1 MDIAGFLARYPPFD
15 EIEPDRL
22 AAIARAVE
30 IEHFPAGAVILQ
42 QAGEP
47 ARALYVVRK
56 GAVELLDD
64 GRLLDLL
71 GEGDVFGHFS
81 LLANEGPP
89 ITARAHED
97 TLCYLLKP
105 SIADEVLGTS
115 AGMSFVIG
123 SMRRRIRSA
132 IEHAHA
138 DVADRRYRAVGSLLR
153 RPLVSVDPAT
163 SVAEAAATMA
173 AERVSS
179 LLIPMRGGWG
189 IVTDRDLRSRVVA
202 ERGSLDAPVESIASF
217 PAVSIRS
224 DSMAGHAL
232 LQMLAD
238 GIHHIPVTDAGG
250 RVVGVVT
257 DTDLM
262 GLGKHTPFALK
273 SAIERSGS
281 SEAVVEA
288 GRGLPQVV
296 CAMVESHSDPVDVGR
311 VFALIVDSMTMKL
324 LQLGIDSLGDPPCAW
339 AWLALGSAARQEQAL
354 NTDQDHAI
362 AYDPG
367 QLQLE
372 DVDPF
377 LAGLA
382 EFVTDGLARA
392 GIPRCQGDAMATMR
406 PLRRPLDGW
415 VDAFLAWMSDPSA
428 EGSVL
433 SSIGYD
439 FRHVAGPLD
448 AEPSL
453 DQAIRA
459 ARQQPG
465 FQRHLGRRA
474 LDLHPPT
481 GFFRDLVVE
490 HRGDHAGRLNIKHGG
505 ILIVNNLARA
515 YAVRAGVAAKGT
527 LARLEA
533 ASDAGDLDADVAR
546 ELQEAFHYLWEVRLR
561 HQTAQ
566 VIGGVKP
573 DDFVD
578 PATLG
583 PFSRSGLKEAFR
595 VIARAQRL
603 LATDLGVTPR

>member
-1 MDIAGFLARYPPFD
+1 VDIAGFLGSYPPFD
-15 EIEPDRL
+15 ELEPDRL
-22 AAIARAVE
+22 TTVARAVE
-30 IEHFPAGAVILQ
+30 IEHFAAGAVILQ

-71 GEGDVFGHFS
+71 GEGDVFGQFS
-81 LLANEGPP
+81 LLAGEGP
-89 ITARAHED
+89 TMTVRAHED
-97 TLCYLLKP
+97 TLCYLLRA
-105 SIADEVLGTS
+105 SVADEILGSS
-115 AGMSFVIG
+115 AGLSFVIG
-123 SMRRRIRSA
+123 SMRRRIHSA
-132 IEHAHA
+132 VEHSHA
-138 DVADRRYRAVGSLLR
+138 DVADRRYRLVGSLLR
-153 RPLVSVDPAT
+153 RPLVSADPST
-163 SVAEAAATMA
+163 SVADAAATMM

-179 LLIPMRGGWG
+179 LLIPMRNGWG

-202 ERGSLDAPVESIASF
+202 GRGALDAPVEAIATF
-217 PAVSIRS
+217 PAVSIRA
-224 DSMAGHAL
+224 DALAGQAL
-232 LQMLAD
+232 LQMLAE
-238 GIHHIPVTDAGG
+238 GIHHIPVTDAEG
-250 RVVGVVT
+250 RVMGVVT

-262 GLGKHTPFALK
+262 GLGRHTPFALK
-273 SAIERSGS
+273 SAIERSAS
-281 SEAVVEA
+281 ADAVAEA
-288 GRGLPQVV
+288 GRGLPEVV

-311 VFALIVDSMTMKL
+311 VIALIVDSMTTKL

-354 NTDQDHAI
+354 KTDQDHAL

-367 QLQLE
+367 QLTAEQ
-372 DVDPF
+372 VDPF

-382 EFVTDGLARA
+382 GFVTDGLERA

-406 PLRRPLDGW
+406 ALRRPLDGW
-415 VDAFLAWMSDPSA
+415 VDAFIEWMADPSP

-439 FRHVAGPLD
+439 FRQVGGPLD

-453 DQAIRA
+453 DQAIRT
-459 ARQQPG
+459 ARERPG
-465 FQRHLGRRA
+465 FLRHLGRRA

-490 HRGDHAGRLNIKHGG
+490 HRGDHAGRLDIKHGG

-527 LARLEA
+527 LARLDA
-533 ASDAGDLDADVAR
+533 AADAGDIDADVAR

-561 HQTAQ
+561 HQTGQ
-566 VIGGVKP
+566 VIAGVAP
-573 DDFVD
+573 DEFLD

-595 VIARAQRL
+595 VITRAQRL
-603 LATDLGVTPR
+603 LATDLGITPR